1 MIDINL
7 FRTPEGI
14 EQVKKS
20 EKNRFKDVS
29 VVDKI
34 VEMDLERIKTQ
45 YEYEQI
51 CKRINYNLK
60 QIGQNMKKYQYTK
73 QRMGIKLFANFSVEN
88 CQSKSNHFRNL

>member
-60 QIGQNMKKYQYTK
+60 QIGQNMKVANSPSEKEEILSKYNT
-73 QRMGIKLFANFSVEN
+73 IE
-88 CQSKSNHFRNL
+88 